1 MQTSIRE
8 LVEERKH
15 DRQQLLEINEKLE
28 NIMKNVDHLDGVLKN
43 QQKEIEL
50 LRQELKPAKAEQST
64 LEVKLQKQP
73 DHQDEG
79 KIKHQPE
86 IKSENVQ
93 QKHARDN
100 FGTQEDFV
108 TILEDDSEASEQM
121 EERRRRRVSA
131 QPQIEPV
138 ERERI
143 DSGVSVTSV
152 DGLLLSSEIDSGG
165 VDSCSPNMESSSSE
179 LPEMYSSLSG
189 SLAVMERPFV
199 DQDKTPV
206 CTPTASPIPQRK
218 TKNC

>member
-1 MQTSIRE
+1 MKTSIRE
-8 LVEERKH
+8 LVEEHKH
-15 DRQQLLEINEKLE
+15 DRQQLLEINQKLE
-28 NIMKNVDHLDGVLKN
+28 NIMKNVDHLDCVLKN
-43 QQKEIEL
+43 QQKEIEI

-93 QKHARDN
+93 QQYARDN

-121 EERRRRRVSA
+121 EERRRRRVSV

-152 DGLLLSSEIDSGG
+152 DGGG
-165 VDSCSPNMESSSSE
+165 DSCSPNMESSSSE
-179 LPEMYSSLSG
+179 LPEMFSSLSG

-199 DQDKTPV
+199 EDHDKTPV